1 MMAGTERGPPSAGD
15 RPGGLDCIGIW
26 QGAKR
31 CKALDPADRGLAY
44 GDGLFETLRAHQGA
58 LPWWPRHRARL
69 QAGAARLGF
78 GLPDAT
84 VLETALAE
92 ALQRAPDGVLKLV
105 LTRGAGARGYAPASD
120 IAPTLLVFVGGCPEP
135 AAGPLT
141 VDLLPQRLAVQPV
154 LAGLKHLNRL
164 EQVLGAREAAGR
176 GLDEGLMAD
185 AEGDITCGT
194 RSNLVARVGGRWITP
209 PVHRAG
215 VAGIARGRLLEAWPA
230 LAEAALPI
238 ADLGRIEALF
248 LLNAVRGILPAGR
261 CGARALDPRPPGLDE
276 ARAVLAASHP
286 AFRES

>member
-1 MMAGTERGPPSAGD
+1 MAGTERGPPSAGD

-31 CKALDPADRGLAY
+31 CKALDPSDRGLAY

-135 AAGPLT
+135 AAGP
-141 VDLLPQRLAVQPV
+141 PA
-154 LAGLKHLNRL
+154 
-164 EQVLGAREAAGR
+164 ARR
-176 GLDEGLMAD
+176 YF
-185 AEGDITCGT
+185 
-194 RSNLVARVGGRWITP
+194 VGGQC
-209 PVHRAG
+209 
-215 VAGIARGRLLEAWPA
+215 
-230 LAEAALPI
+230 
-238 ADLGRIEALF
+238 
-248 LLNAVRGILPAGR
+248 NQ
-261 CGARALDPRPPGLDE
+261 
-276 ARAVLAASHP
+276 
-286 AFRES
+286 